1 MSPLPARLKTTLLQ
15 ATGESWKGLYA
26 RLLSARKFARV
37 NALAL
42 RKISKKHDKVLG
54 SRAGHQFLQV
64 RHGGSCCL
72 ATPPSRVCHLG
83 KLPVCVQTLLLAAL
97 VRPAS
102 FRYQTSHQ
110 GLPRGALKVMTVL
123 LTMLPLWWWWVEV
136 ASTAAGLLAGALS
149 GASLPGRPSAR

>member
-1 MSPLPARLKTTLLQ
+1 MPTTVSTRSSSCCCHSALPLDGWPGGKLAPLPVRLQTLMLQ
-15 ATGESWKGLYA
+15 ATGESWKGLSA

-72 ATPPSRVCHLG
+72 ATPPLVCATWESCQY
-83 KLPVCVQTLLLAAL
+83 VY
-97 VRPAS
+97 RPCCW
-102 FRYQTSHQ
+102 
-110 GLPRGALKVMTVL
+110 
-123 LTMLPLWWWWVEV
+123 LPL
-136 ASTAAGLLAGALS
+136 
-149 GASLPGRPSAR
+149 